1 MISNN
6 VTNFDRKSNVEQY
19 KSKQLHPN
27 MGEKSQFIKNAFVG

>member
-6 VTNFDRKSNVEQY
+6 SLFGRKSNVEQY